1 MTMHLLPVYFST
13 TNTSIKR
20 KKSKKPKSL
29 LKAEANHKKFLDKIR
44 GCSSFGRASALQAE
58 GSRFD
63 PVHLHHRIPDL
74 PPLSDVI
81 PVGVAPKKKLINHN
95 FTIAPAY
102 NKGAYQVI
110 TKDNIKDIG
119 K

>member
-13 TNTSIKR
+13 TSTRKR
-20 KKSKKPKSL
+20 KKLNKSKSL
-29 LKAEANHKKFLDKIR
+29 LKAELEHRKFLKNIR

-63 PVHLHHRIPDL
+63 PVHLHQPDL
-74 PPLSDVI
+74 PPLSNDI
-81 PVGVAPKKKLINHN
+81 PVGVAPKKKVIDHN

-110 TKDNIKDIG
+110 SKNNIKDIG

>member
-13 TNTSIKR
+13 TSTRKR
-20 KKSKKPKSL
+20 RKSKKPKSL
-29 LKAEANHKKFLDKIR
+29 LKAEVEHQKFLKTIR

-110 TKDNIKDIG
+110 SKNSIKDIG

>member
-1 MTMHLLPVYFST
+1 MHLLPVYFST

-44 GCSSFGRASALQAE
+44 GCISFGRASALQAE

-63 PVHLHHRIPDL
+63 PVHLHQPDL
-74 PPLSDVI
+74 SPMSNVI
-81 PVGVAPKKKLINHN
+81 PVGLAPKKKVMDHN

>member
-13 TNTSIKR
+13 TSTRKR
-20 KKSKKPKSL
+20 KKLKKSKSL
-29 LKAEANHKKFLDKIR
+29 LKAEADHKKFLDKIR
-44 GCSSFGRASALQAE
+44 GCSSSGRASALQAE

-74 PPLSDVI
+74 PPLSNVI
-81 PVGVAPKKKLINHN
+81 PVGVAPKKKVMNHN